1 MYSGKTG
8 DSTEMPFG
16 MVGRIGPRNDLLDG
30 VQVKG
35 NFFFGGEG
43 GAVQCNVYIGR
54 MRHQRGLLSG

>member
-35 NFFFGGEG
+35 NFFLGGR
-43 GAVQCNVYIGR
+43 VVRYNVMYI
-54 MRHQRGLLSG
+54 